1 MAMAMDMAITGTA
14 VIIIAAAMA
23 VATVTRVMA
32 AAIIDLK
39 MVVVPGTAGTAAGII
54 ARVMAVVQGIA
65 ETTAAII
72 ELLMLT
78 VPGTGAKAMSKGILA
93 LAVKINNREV
103 RPDNLSLSSH
113 RYLTY
118 IIKEIH
124 DEKNM
129 RVVTCCCSYHARLC
143 SHAGE

>member
-1 MAMAMDMAITGTA
+1 MAITGTA

-23 VATVTRVMA
+23 VAMATRVMA

-39 MVVVPGTAGTAAGII
+39 TVVVPGTAETAAGII
-54 ARVMAVVQGIA
+54 APVMAVVPGIA

-78 VPGTGAKAMSKGILA
+78 VPGTGAKAMSTGILA

-103 RPDNLSLSSH
+103 RPDNLSNQLSQFFN
-113 RYLTY
+113 R
-118 IIKEIH
+118 
-124 DEKNM
+124 
-129 RVVTCCCSYHARLC
+129 
-143 SHAGE
+143 